1 MHSHSLFYR
10 QCFELGHGQQSGLA
24 GQEVAAR
31 RPGHHPLTCSH
42 RVPTSPS
49 RSCFSCSTICFSSY
63 SCSSCISSC
72 RSCVGG
78 DNPSHAQSPA
88 APCRS
93 PTSWQG
99 TATAA
104 AGTRPAPG
112 RGCVLKPPIAAAG
125 AGDQEWAASPGATAT
140 PRQCNCSW
148 PGGARGSSPG
158 ACRTFGDTMGSL
170 SHHTCEACSEVPE
183 GCPCSSGAV
192 TQGIQPSEEG
202 PAVIPPGFLRAS
214 HDHEPGRQHT
224 SCSSC
229 PSVRR

>member
-1 MHSHSLFYR
+1 MKIPTKSRCLPHLDNSPVQKQTVPLHGSLGGLAVSYMMPAVPKPSWHPVPAAAHAAALMSVVWNRRGMEDIAAGCTCMNNQAVALSTHMHAFTLPFSHR
-10 QCFELGHGQQSGLA
+10 QCFEPGHGQQSGLA

-88 APCRS
+88 APCQS

-99 TATAA
+99 TATATV
-104 AGTRPAPG
+104 GTRAAPG
-112 RGCVLKPPIAAAG
+112 RGWC
-125 AGDQEWAASPGATAT
+125 
-140 PRQCNCSW
+140 
-148 PGGARGSSPG
+148 
-158 ACRTFGDTMGSL
+158 
-170 SHHTCEACSEVPE
+170 
-183 GCPCSSGAV
+183 
-192 TQGIQPSEEG
+192 
-202 PAVIPPGFLRAS
+202 
-214 HDHEPGRQHT
+214 
-224 SCSSC
+224 
-229 PSVRR
+229 